1 MNVWSE
7 ISEFYLVLA
16 GPECLNKA
24 AAAQDAG
31 AAEVQRMDRSYFTQA
46 GLKTSLNHEH
56 FEVRKRN
63 S

>member
-1 MNVWSE
+1 MNVWPE

-31 AAEVQRMDRSYFTQA
+31 AAEVQRIGRSYFTQA
-46 GLKTSLNHEH
+46 GLKS
-56 FEVRKRN
+56 VAQP
-63 S
+63 